1 MADATIGSIL
11 LASTQPNRLRDWY
24 TAAFSPKV
32 ERTPG
37 EPGYDVLDFDG
48 FYIMLDRRD
57 DVGDTNPEPGRVLLN
72 VEVTDARAAADRIDE
87 LGATWLSPLEDRDG
101 SWFSTAVDPRRQ
113 LRPDHPAQRAGAG
126 RDVLIDSTERE
137 QPC

>member
-11 LASTQPNRLRDWY
+11 LASTHPEQLRDWY

-32 ERTPG
+32 DRTPG

-72 VEVTDARAAADRIDE
+72 FEVADARAAAGRLDD

-101 SWFSTAVDPRRQ
+101 SWFGTAVDPDGNYVQIIQ
-113 LRPDHPAQRAGAG
+113 LSAQARAEM
-126 RDVLIDSTERE
+126 S
-137 QPC
+137 